1 MPLKILGEGV
11 CERCSSSHRGEFPA
25 EICIHVP
32 GPEELN
38 LPPLFV
44 FPRLAIC
51 LDCGRV
57 SGFEISNERVTEL
70 REHIRSTSRF
80 S

>member
-1 MPLKILGEGV
+1 MHLKILGEGV

-44 FPRLAIC
+44 F
-51 LDCGRV
+51 
-57 SGFEISNERVTEL
+57 RVTEL
-70 REHIRSTSRF
+70 REQIRSTSRF